1 MKKENDKFT
10 YNSNKGLSKVSEKE
24 YLDLLLGTIDS
35 KKEKNPKDEQ
45 AKK

>member
-10 YNSNKGLSKVSEKE
+10 YKSSEGLSKVSEKE

-35 KKEKNPKDEQ
+35 KKEKKSKDEQ